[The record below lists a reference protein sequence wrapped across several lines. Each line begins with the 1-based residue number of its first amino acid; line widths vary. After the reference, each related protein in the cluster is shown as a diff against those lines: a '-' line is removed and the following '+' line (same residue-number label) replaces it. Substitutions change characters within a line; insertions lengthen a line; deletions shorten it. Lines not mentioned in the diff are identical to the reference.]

1 LIIKIAK
8 NQQVDKNPEKI
19 KILGFFFEIGQIWLI
34 SPQISVLYVKNAS
47 PRALLEDH

>member
-1 LIIKIAK
+1 LPK

-19 KILGFFFEIGQIWLI
+19 QILGIIFLIGQIWLI
-34 SPQISVLYVKNAS
+34 SPQISVLYVKTAS